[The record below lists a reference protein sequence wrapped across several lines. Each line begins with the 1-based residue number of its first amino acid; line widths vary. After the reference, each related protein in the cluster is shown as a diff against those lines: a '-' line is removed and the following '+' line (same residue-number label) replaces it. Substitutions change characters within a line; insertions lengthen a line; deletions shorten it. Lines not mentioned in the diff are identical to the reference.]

1 MFEKGQIL
9 ENKYE
14 IIEHI
19 GTGGGGTVYK
29 ATQIG
34 LNRTVAIKQI
44 KENVVGVIKDRG
56 EADILKNLKNN
67 YIPSVFDFIEKDGEV
82 YTVME
87 FVEGQSFQQL
97 MDNGR
102 RFSQK
107 KLLKYA
113 RQLCEAVAYLHS
125 RKPPLIH
132 SDIKPA
138 NIMLTPEDN
147 ICLIDYNISL
157 IIDGSENAIGVSDG
171 YSPPEQYG
179 IVVNNEKDKKSVIK
193 PAANISDEET
203 LIDRTEFKDL
213 SDDETLIDVTAMV
226 SADEKTVIDS
236 GVNGEYTKTMIEKS
250 FASNNE
256 AIICAGTE
264 IECVTAA
271 EKTPI
276 GIDRKVDKRSDIYSI
291 GASLYGIALG
301 ERPAVS
307 TGKVY
312 ALKDRNSGLSESFS
326 AIVDKAME
334 KSPAKRF
341 NSAEKML
348 KALNNIRRYDRR
360 YKNMIIRQEIA
371 AFILIAAMAA
381 SCLTAIMGYARLG
394 DEDILKYDM
403 LVAEMDSADIT
414 EAEKYCNE
422 AAEIFPE
429 RAEAYEKMAML
440 IYESGDYASAAEYI
454 EKTITLETLYI
465 GENGEKYSF
474 GKLYYVLGRC
484 YMEIDQYALSAE
496 MLEKAVSTD
505 SDEISYYCDYASALA
520 HCGEPEKAEKILEIA
535 VKKGLSD
542 ADILFVKAE
551 IEFAQKNYSE
561 SIKNIK
567 GCIAVVPD
575 KDYIYRA
582 YMLGANA
589 YAEFADTSE
598 IGAER
603 IDFLKEAIN
612 GLPVEKTVPF
622 YEMLAQAYID
632 EVENSQNDMYFTEAL
647 KIYEKM
653 DSNGWGNANTNYT
666 MIKLYR
672 KIGNFKYAK
681 EYAKKMLEHNGD
693 DYVIYK
699 LLAFIESDLQNLKNN
714 SDRDYS
720 DFCAYYEKAE
730 TLCINEED
738 TEMMLLAD
746 AYKDVKERQR

>member
-14 IIEHI
+14 ITEHI
-19 GTGGGGTVYK
+19 GTGGGGMVYK
-29 ATQIG
+29 AIQIG
-34 LNRTVAIKQI
+34 LNRTVAVKQI
-44 KENVVGVIKDRG
+44 KENVDGVIKDRG

-67 YIPSVFDFIEKDGEV
+67 YIPSVFDFIENDGEI

-97 MDNGR
+97 MDGGR
-102 RFSQK
+102 RFSQR

-113 RQLCEAVAYLHS
+113 RQLCEAVSYLHS
-125 RKPPLIH
+125 RKPPVIH

-157 IIDGSENAIGVSDG
+157 IIDDNENAIGVSDG

-179 IVVNNEKDKKSVIK
+179 IIVNNEKDKKSVIK
-193 PAANISDEET
+193 HAANATDEGT
-203 LIDRTEFKDL
+203 LFDRTELTNL
-213 SDDETLIDVTAMV
+213 SNDETLLDVTAMI
-226 SADEKTVIDS
+226 SADGQTLIDS
-236 GVNGEYTKTMIEKS
+236 GTNGEYTKTIIEK
-250 FASNNE
+250 AYAANNE
-256 AIICAGTE
+256 AFTYAGTE
-264 IECVTAA
+264 IDC
-271 EKTPI
+271 EKAIENTPV
-276 GIDRKVDKRSDIYSI
+276 GTDRKVDKRSDIYSI

-307 TGKVY
+307 TGVVC
-312 ALKDRNSGLSESFS
+312 ALKDKTSGLSESFA
-326 AIVDKAME
+326 AIIDKAME
-334 KSPAKRF
+334 KNPAKRF
-341 NSAEKML
+341 SSADQML

-381 SCLTAIMGYARLG
+381 SCLTAIMGYMRLS
-394 DEDILKYDM
+394 DEDIVKYDM
-403 LVAEMDSADIT
+403 LVAEMDNADIT
-414 EAEKYCNE
+414 GAEIYCNE
-422 AAEIFPE
+422 AVEIFPE

-454 EKTITLETLYI
+454 ENVIALESLYI

-484 YMEIDQYALSAE
+484 YMEVNQYTLSAE
-496 MLEKAVSTD
+496 MLEKAVSAD
-505 SDEISYYCDYASALA
+505 SDEISYYCDYASSLA
-520 HCGEPEKAEKILEIA
+520 RCGEPEKAEKILEIA

-567 GCIAVVPD
+567 GCIAEVPD

-612 GLPVEKTVPF
+612 ELPVEKTVPF
-622 YEMLAQAYID
+622 YEMLAQTYID
-632 EVENSQNDMYFTEAL
+632 EAENSQNDMYFTEAL

-681 EYAKKMLEHNGD
+681 EYAEKMLEHNGD

-720 DFCAYYEKAE
+720 DFCTYYEKAAA
-730 TLCINEED
+730 LCTDEED
-738 TEMMLLAD
+738 NEMLLLAD
-746 AYKDVKERQR
+746 AYKDVKERQ

>member
-14 IIEHI
+14 ITEHI
-19 GTGGGGTVYK
+19 GTGGGGMVYK
-29 ATQIG
+29 AIQIG

-44 KENVVGVIKDRG
+44 KENVAGVIKDRS

-97 MDNGR
+97 MDSGR
-102 RFSQK
+102 RFSQR

-113 RQLCEAVAYLHS
+113 RQLCEAVSYLHS
-125 RKPPLIH
+125 RKPPVIH

-138 NIMLTPEDN
+138 NMMLTPEDN

-171 YSPPEQYG
+171 YSSPEQYG
-179 IVVNNEKDKKSVIK
+179 IVVNTEKDKKSVIK
-193 PAANISDEET
+193 SVANTSDEET
-203 LIDRTEFKDL
+203 LIDRTEFMDI
-213 SDDETLIDVTAMV
+213 SNDETLIDVTAIV
-226 SADEKTVIDS
+226 SADGQTLIDRR
-236 GVNGEYTKTMIEKS
+236 VNGEYTKTVIEK
-250 FASNNE
+250 AYNANNE
-256 AIICAGTE
+256 AIVCAGSE
-264 IECVTAA
+264 IDCETTA
-271 EKTPI
+271 EKTSV
-276 GIDRKVDKRSDIYSI
+276 GINRKVDKRSDIYSI
-291 GASLYGIALG
+291 GASLYGIALC

-307 TGKVY
+307 TGVIC
-312 ALKDRNSGLSESFS
+312 ALKDKNSGLSESFA
-326 AIVDKAME
+326 AIIDKAME
-334 KSPAKRF
+334 KNPVKRF
-341 NSAEKML
+341 GSADQML

-371 AFILIAAMAA
+371 AFILISAMAA
-381 SCLTAIMGYARLG
+381 ACLTAIMGYIRLG

-403 LVAEMDSADIT
+403 LVAEMDNADIT

-422 AAEIFPE
+422 ALEIFPE

-454 EKTITLETLYI
+454 ENVIALEPLYI
-465 GENGEKYSF
+465 GKNSEKYSF

-484 YMEIDQYALSAE
+484 YMENGKYALSAE
-496 MLEKAVSTD
+496 MLEKAVSAD

-520 HCGEPEKAEKILEIA
+520 QCGEPEKAEKILEIA

-567 GCIAVVPD
+567 DCIAEVPD
-575 KDYIYRA
+575 KGYIYRA
-582 YMLGANA
+582 YMIGANA
-589 YAEFADTSE
+589 YVKFADVPE
-598 IGAER
+598 ICAER
-603 IDFLKEAIN
+603 IEFLKEAIN
-612 GLPVEKTVPF
+612 ELPVEKTVPF

-632 EVENSQNDMYFTEAL
+632 EAETFENDIYLTEAL

-653 DSNGWGNANTNYT
+653 NLQGWGNASINH
-666 MIKLYR
+666 MIIKLYR
-672 KIGNFKYAK
+672 KIGNFEYAK
-681 EYAKKMLEHNGD
+681 EYAEKMLEQNGD

-720 DFCAYYEKAE
+720 DFCTYYEKAAA
-730 TLCINEED
+730 LCTDDED
-738 TEMMLLAD
+738 SEMQLLAD
-746 AYKDVKERQR
+746 AYKDVKERQ